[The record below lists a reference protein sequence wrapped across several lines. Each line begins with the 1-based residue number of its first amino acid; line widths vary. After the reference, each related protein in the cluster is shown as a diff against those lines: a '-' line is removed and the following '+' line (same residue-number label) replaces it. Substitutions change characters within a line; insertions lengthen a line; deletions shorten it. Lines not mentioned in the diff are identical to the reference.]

1 MPKLG
6 MQEVRKEQIIKATMH
21 CITTLGIHKSSMQK
35 IADEA
40 QINSSLIVHYFNDRS
55 QLLTEVY
62 MYLYQ
67 VMVSEVRWRL
77 STAIT
82 PRDKVKAICEAQ
94 LCDNILAR
102 EIVVTWVALFALIP
116 ELPSLARL
124 DRIYRARVRSNLLHH
139 LRRAGFSP
147 DRARQVSLELPALID
162 GLWLRKAAEPTMSG
176 KEMRSVVNAY
186 LQCLGH

>member
-1 MPKLG
+1 
-6 MQEVRKEQIIKATMH
+6 MQPVRKVQIIKPTMH

-40 QINSSLIVHYFNDRS
+40 QINPSLIVHYFNDRS

-67 VMVSEVRWRL
+67 IMASEVRWRIGG
-77 STAIT
+77 AIA
-82 PRDKVKAICEAQ
+82 PIDKVKAICEAQ
-94 LCDNILAR
+94 LCDDILKR

-124 DRIYRARVRSNLLHH
+124 DRIYRARVRSNLAHH
-139 LRRAGFSP
+139 LRHAGFSR
-147 DRARQVSLELPALID
+147 DQTRQVCLELPALID
-162 GLWLRKAAEPTMSG
+162 GLWLHKAAEPTVSG

-186 LQCLGH
+186 LQRMAD